1 MSKIVTVV
9 KSNETRCD
17 WKITLLRNGR
27 QEWADEI
34 RGDEG
39 QAAAF
44 ALNMSGRNGGAKIV
58 GPLNVMKILESLK

>member
-9 KSNETRCD
+9 KSSVTRCD
-17 WKITLLRNGR
+17 WKVTLL
-27 QEWADEI
+27 QDSKQITADEI

-44 ALNMSGRNGGAKIV
+44 ALNMSGKNGGAKIV
-58 GPLNVMKILESLK
+58 GPLNVMKIIESLK